1 MKLKLLTF
9 IFFLLANFCFSQN
22 NTLKDSLTKNNYK
35 IQYPTTW
42 RLDTSKV
49 MGTEFFILSPLENE
63 TDKFSENI
71 NLLIQNLNGQNIN
84 LEKYKQITDEQLVN
98 MGNDCKVFESLIV
111 KKENQEYF
119 KVTYTMIQMTLKLK
133 ITSIC
138 FIKNNKAYLV
148 TLSAEFDKYEQYK
161 KIGEDILNSFHFIN

>member
-1 MKLKLLTF
+1 MKKNALILLGSIKFYMKIYCRRHTNNTDFTDLNGF
-9 IFFLLANFCFSQN
+9 IFVNF
-22 NTLKDSLTKNNYK
+22 
-35 IQYPTTW
+35 I
-42 RLDTSKV
+42 R
-49 MGTEFFILSPLENE
+49 
-63 TDKFSENI
+63 I
-71 NLLIQNLNGQNIN
+71 NVRR
-84 LEKYKQITDEQLVN
+84 T
-98 MGNDCKVFESLIV
+98 IV

-161 KIGEDILNSFHFIN
+161 KIGEDILNSFRFIN